1 VVGPRVGR
9 APPRSV
15 SRVPRRPVIEYRRE
29 FRFAVPPARVWDAIE
44 REDQFEGWWSWLEEF
59 RLDGGTLQ
67 EGAVLHGSVVPP
79 LPYRM
84 RVRVEV
90 VRCERPALIDATVHG
105 DLEGEAR
112 LRVRPDGNGSGVE
125 VAWTVEMM
133 QIPMRMA
140 SRVAYPLLKWG
151 HDRVVEITVASF
163 RRHVE
168 ASMPER

>member
-1 VVGPRVGR
+1 M
-9 APPRSV
+9 
-15 SRVPRRPVIEYRRE
+15 
-29 FRFAVPPARVWDAIE
+29 WDAIE

-59 RLDGGTLQ
+59 RLDGGRLQ

-84 RVRVEV
+84 RVRVGV